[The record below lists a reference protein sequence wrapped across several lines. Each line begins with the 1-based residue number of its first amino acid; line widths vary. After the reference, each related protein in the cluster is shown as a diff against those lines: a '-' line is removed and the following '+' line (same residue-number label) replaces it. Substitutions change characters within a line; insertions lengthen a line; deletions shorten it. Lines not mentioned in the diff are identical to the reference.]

1 MPPFDFPA
9 VKSGIL
15 KKDPSGE
22 NLSFA
27 DDAQGSLSR
36 LSKNV
41 TSSGT
46 SEKIQETQ
54 ASGQSIKAVG
64 ETLQYPTDTGD
75 PAYQARVTFRMYSLQ
90 PNQEGADSKSH
101 IKTLEDNVAP
111 KGTNAFFANDAEASL
126 GPATINSVLEG
137 DDDEALESLE
147 RSIAGQNA
155 RIQGSGIDGPAQA
168 ALSAASTTKSGGGN
182 TKILKSIT
190 DNLKDKYSAG
200 KSWFLDNN
208 FTKAAANVLQGGIT
222 FQPVPGDPVVDMY
235 FPLQMQFV
243 DNAQYDG
250 NAALGF
256 SGAAATAAAEAGF
269 GALGSVVESVNAQ
282 TSNIFDLFR
291 GNNSLGEGA
300 VRLAS
305 ARLINAI
312 GALPGASGIK
322 NALTL
327 QNRVVVNPN
336 IRALFRGI
344 ALREF
349 TFQFKMIAE
358 SAQEAETVRKI
369 VKHFRKQMYPDTIAA
384 NVGNGV
390 SADLGFRF
398 PNAFKITFKYRGA
411 TNKKIPQIKYC
422 YLRNV
427 SHSINSTGG
436 TFRRDGQASEIDLNL
451 SFVEYNCLL
460 YTSPSPRD

>member
-22 NLSFA
+22 NLSFS

-36 LSKNV
+36 LAKNV

-46 SEKIQETQ
+46 SERMEEEQT
-54 ASGQSIKAVG
+54 SGQTLKSIG
-64 ETLQYPTDTGD
+64 ETLQYPTNSGD
-75 PAYQARVTFRMYSLQ
+75 PAYQARVSFRMYSLQ
-90 PNQEGADSKSH
+90 PNQPGADSKSH
-101 IKTLEDNVAP
+101 IKTLEDNIAP
-111 KGTNAFFANDAEASL
+111 KGTNMYFANDADAAF

-137 DDDEALESLE
+137 EDDEALEVTE
-147 RSIAGQNA
+147 RAIATGNA
-155 RIQGSGIDGPAQA
+155 KIQGSGIDGHSLA
-168 ALSAASTTKSGGGN
+168 ALSQGSTTKGGGGN
-182 TKILKSIT
+182 TSLLSKIEEFS
-190 DNLKDKYSAG
+190 KDKLTAA
-200 KSWFLDNN
+200 KAFVLDNN
-208 FTKAAANVLQGGIT
+208 FTKAAANVLQGGIK
-222 FQPVPGDPVVDMY
+222 FQPAEGEPIVDMY

-256 SGAAATAAAEAGF
+256 SGAAATAAAEAGL
-269 GALGSVVESVNAQ
+269 GALGSTLAAVNAA
-282 TSNIFDLFR
+282 TNNVFDLFK

-312 GALPGASGIK
+312 GVLPGATGIK

-336 IRALFRGI
+336 IRALFRGV

-349 TFQFKMIAE
+349 TFNFKMIAE

-369 VKHFRKQMYPDTIAA
+369 VKHFRKQMYPDTLAA

-390 SADLGFRF
+390 SADLGFKF
-398 PNAFKITFKYRGA
+398 PNAFKITFKYRGSK
-411 TNKKIPQIKYC
+411 NSKLPEIKYC

-427 SHSINSTGG
+427 SHTINSTGG
-436 TFRRDGQASEIDLNL
+436 TFKRDGQASEIDLNL
-451 SFVEYNCLL
+451 SFVEYKTL
-460 YTSPSPRD
+460 TKADIEKGF

>member
-1 MPPFDFPA
+1 MELFPA
-9 VKSGIL
+9 TKTGIL

-22 NLSFA
+22 LISHAN
-27 DDAQGSLSR
+27 DAQGSLSR
-36 LSKNV
+36 LTKNV

-46 SEKIQETQ
+46 SEKIEEEQT
-54 ASGQSIKAVG
+54 SGQTLKAIG
-64 ETLQYPTDTGD
+64 ETLQFPSETGN
-75 PAYQARVTFRMYSLQ
+75 PAYQARVSFRMYSLQ
-90 PNQEGADSKSH
+90 PNQDGADSKSH

-111 KGTNAFFANDAEASL
+111 KGTNMYNANDAEASL
-126 GPATINSVLEG
+126 GPATINSALEG
-137 DDDEALESLE
+137 DDDEALEVTE
-147 RSIAGQNA
+147 RAIAGGNA
-155 RIQGSGIDGPAQA
+155 SLIGSGIDGPAQA
-168 ALSAASTTKSGGGN
+168 AISSASTTKGGGGN
-182 TKILKSIT
+182 NKFLKQIT
-190 DNLKDKYSAG
+190 DNLSDKFSAG

-208 FTKAAANVLQGGIT
+208 FTKAAANILQGGIK
-222 FQPVPGDPVVDMY
+222 FQPAPGEPVVDMY

-282 TSNIFDLFR
+282 TSNIFDLFK
-291 GNNSLGEGA
+291 GENSLGEGA
-300 VRLAS
+300 ARLAS

-312 GALPGASGIK
+312 GALPGATGIK

-336 IRALFRGI
+336 IRALFRGV

-349 TFQFKMIAE
+349 TFQFKMIAD
-358 SAQEAETVRKI
+358 SAQEAETIRKI

-398 PNAFKITFKYRGA
+398 PNAFKITFKYRGSK
-411 TNKKIPQIKYC
+411 NSKLPQIKYC

-427 SHSINSTGG
+427 SHTVNPTGG
-436 TFRRDGQASEIDLNL
+436 TFKRDGQASEIDLNL
-451 SFVEYNCLL
+451 SFVEYKTL
-460 YTSPSPRD
+460 TKADIEKGF